1 MKELFNFNIVTAM
14 KTLFKKFIN
23 KIYQTNHIATL
34 AEGNR
39 AQRRAAKR
47 MIKKL

>member
-1 MKELFNFNIVTAM
+1 MKEFVQLKNCYSMRN
-14 KTLFKKFIN
+14 LFKKFIN
-23 KIYQTNHIATL
+23 KVYQTNHIATL